1 MDHLHHDETHR
12 DIVLDLL
19 KTGVCRVRFKKVNGE
34 LRDLQGTLNFD
45 LISTEERPESPLRR
59 EKMQNP
65 DVQSVFD
72 LDKAE
77 WRSFRWE
84 NLLSVEPVEVAT

>member
-1 MDHLHHDETHR
+1 MNYLHHEETHR
-12 DIVLDLL
+12 TIVLDLL
-19 KTGVCRVRFKKVNGE
+19 KTGACRVRFKKVNGE

-45 LISTEERPESPLRR
+45 LIDVKERPESPLRR
-59 EKMQNP
+59 EKKQNP
-65 DVQSVFD
+65 DVQSIFD
-72 LDKAE
+72 LGKTE